1 MQSCSLVLSH
11 FRTTLLITMKFYV
24 TLVLLVVLTTTIDA
38 ATTPQGVCA
47 SFEQDGLMQSC
58 NDYRNYHGKPDM
70 EHCEAKE
77 KTMTA
82 AQNVWSQCCYEDGI
96 KDDCNEKLQEYLTVC
111 YGPSAPYTK

>member
-1 MQSCSLVLSH
+1 MQSCSLVLSP

-82 AQNVWSQCCYEDGI
+82 SKTTATKNFKNTSQFATDHQRRTPRSDHI
-96 KDDCNEKLQEYLTVC
+96 
-111 YGPSAPYTK
+111 